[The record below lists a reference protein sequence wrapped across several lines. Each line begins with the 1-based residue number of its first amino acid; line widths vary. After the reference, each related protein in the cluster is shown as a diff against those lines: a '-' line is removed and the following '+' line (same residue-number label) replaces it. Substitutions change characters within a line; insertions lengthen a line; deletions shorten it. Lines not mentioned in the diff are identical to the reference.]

1 MSLII
6 DLTTHSAAYATRLF
20 AETGHRVV
28 RVESPE
34 GDALRRT
41 GPFLGNLPDLEN
53 GSYHQ
58 FLNAGKES
66 LTLNLRSSSG
76 TKVFYDLLRKSDALV
91 ANLPLLLEEKN
102 LLEAQPRLVLTK
114 VEDGEPE
121 ICAFARSGLLS
132 LTGHPGKC
140 PVLLGGHVIY
150 SATGLY
156 VAAATAAALYVLQ
169 QFGQGQV
176 VQVSVRESLETLN
189 EQAMV
194 TFVTTGKGTERRG
207 YRGAVTA
214 VSGAFP
220 CSDGYWMIS
229 LPHTPE
235 GWARF
240 MEWVQDP
247 VLMADKSLADE
258 AERNE
263 KQSLIL
269 DRLELWSKRFPKA
282 ELVVEAQKRHIPASP
297 VATALELAEDPQL
310 MSRGFLTKMDHPR
323 FGPMMFPQGAIATVR
338 GTRMKPAPTLGQH
351 NAEILTELGYNK
363 KDHQALVES
372 GAM

>member
-6 DLTTHSAAYATRLF
+6 DLTAHSAAYATRLF

-28 RVESPE
+28 RVESPA
-34 GDALRRT
+34 GDSLRRT
-41 GPFLGNLPDLEN
+41 GPFLRNRPDLEN
-53 GSYHQ
+53 GAYHQ

-66 LTLNLRSSSG
+66 LAINLKTSSG
-76 TKVFYDLLRKSDALV
+76 QKIFYDLLKKSAALI
-91 ANLPLLLEEKN
+91 ANLPLPLDQKALLN
-102 LLEAQPRLVLTK
+102 AQPNLVLTL
-114 VEDGEPE
+114 VDDSEPE
-121 ICAFARSGLLS
+121 LCAFARSGLLS
-132 LTGHPGKC
+132 LTGHPGER

-169 QFGQGQV
+169 QTGQGQV
-176 VQVSVRESLETLN
+176 VNVSVRQCLETLN

-194 TFVTTGKGTERRG
+194 TYATTGKGTERRG

-220 CSDGYWMIS
+220 SSDGYWMIS
-229 LPHTPE
+229 VPHTVE
-235 GWARF
+235 GWDRF

-258 AERNE
+258 AERDE
-263 KQSLIL
+263 KRDLIL
-269 DRLELWSKRFPKA
+269 NRLELWSKRFPKA
-282 ELVVEAQKRHIPASP
+282 ELVAESQKRHIPASP

-310 MSRGFLTKMDHPR
+310 LSRGFLTQMDHPR

-351 NAEILTELGYNK
+351 NAEILAELGYHES
-363 KDHQALVES
+363 DHRALVEC